1 MMDPNNDSKIIPF
14 SLVEYKETKYD
25 HHEEESV
32 VNKKA
37 ESERLR
43 RYISRRKH
51 RSNIH
56 QSRLFRI

>member
-37 ESERLR
+37 ES
-43 RYISRRKH
+43 
-51 RSNIH
+51 
-56 QSRLFRI
+56 